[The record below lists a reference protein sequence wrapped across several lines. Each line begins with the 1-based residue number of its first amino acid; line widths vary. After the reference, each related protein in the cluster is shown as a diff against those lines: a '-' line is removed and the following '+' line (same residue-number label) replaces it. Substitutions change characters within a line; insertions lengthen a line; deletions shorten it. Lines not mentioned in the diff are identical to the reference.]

1 MKLPRFSLRELFL
14 LVVIAAIGCGWWVH
28 ARRLHDDNMMIRRAV
43 DESAFGLMR
52 VGPGYRLMPCFGSG
66 KPQELD

>member
-1 MKLPRFSLRELFL
+1 MKISLRELFL
-14 LVVIAAIGCGWWVH
+14 LVALAAMGCGWWIH
-28 ARRLHDDNMMIRRAV
+28 ATQLRRENTMIRRAV

-52 VGPGYRLMPCFGSG
+52 VGSGYRLMPCFGSG